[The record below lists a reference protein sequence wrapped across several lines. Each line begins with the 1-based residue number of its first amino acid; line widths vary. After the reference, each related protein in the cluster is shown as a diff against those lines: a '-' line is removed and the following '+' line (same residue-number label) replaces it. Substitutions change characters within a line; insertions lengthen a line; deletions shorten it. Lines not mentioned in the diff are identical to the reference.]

1 MSEPTRPIHQPTV
14 ERDGSL
20 VAHTVATPVAFKVR
34 ARVTIGSRKVIPVIF
49 VPGSMGSNL
58 RARANLNKRD
68 DDALRPGEPAWRPPN
83 HLAGKYR
90 EADVWETR
98 APALRQR
105 ILDPAILEVDPD
117 GELDFPLCGLDA
129 DVMRERGWGEIH
141 ADSYGALLVDL
152 QRHLD

>member
-58 RARANLNKRD
+58 RARADSNKRD

-83 HLAGKYR
+83 HLAGKPYC
-90 EADVWETR
+90 ETHVAVAFQPMSARRDRR
-98 APALRQR
+98 AGGR
-105 ILDPAILEVDPD
+105 
-117 GELDFPLCGLDA
+117 
-129 DVMRERGWGEIH
+129 
-141 ADSYGALLVDL
+141 
-152 QRHLD
+152 